1 MPDTSRRLA
10 GVAYITVDGTTYM
23 LAADLTYSPSS
34 VTRETLTGMDGVHG
48 YSEKPKAGF
57 ISGTFRDAG
66 SLSVAAF
73 NAMTNVTV
81 TVELAN
87 GKVVTARNA
96 WTTDAQEVKAAEGT
110 FDVRFDS
117 AQVEEA

>member
-1 MPDTSRRLA
+1 MADTSRRLA
-10 GVAYITVDGTTYM
+10 GVAYLTVDGTTYM

-34 VTRETLTGMDGVHG
+34 VTRDTLTGMDGVHG

-96 WTTDAQEVKAAEGT
+96 WTVDAQEVKAAEGT
-110 FDVRFDS
+110 FDVKFE
-117 AQVEEA
+117 APQVEEA